1 LGLPNDWNVLAHEV
15 ENYGET
21 HSLPENAFPLTEG
34 DLTEGD
40 LTEGAVDESCQEFA
54 IESSDGCCGVG
65 ALGAREM
72 TEGCGGVPL
81 SVVNGF
87 VEALMLNA
95 AQTLLTNE
103 FQSESVQ
110 AMSMNGMNGPAE
122 ER

>member
-1 LGLPNDWNVLAHEV
+1 MGLPNDWNVLAHEV

-21 HSLPENAFPLTEG
+21 HSLPENALP
-34 DLTEGD
+34 LTEGD

-54 IESSDGCCGVG
+54 IESSDGRCGVE

-81 SVVNGF
+81 SVVNGL

-122 ER
+122 EP